1 MNKDKLIIANWK
13 MNFFY
18 KNASIFCKKLI
29 SKKNINCKFIICPP
43 FPLILPLSSKYKKI
57 DFGAQDCHFEKSG
70 PYTGDVSVS
79 MIKNINCKYV
89 IIGHSERRQNHFED
103 GIVLKKKLQSVINE
117 NLTPI
122 FCIGEN
128 IKIRKNG
135 KTKNFLLNQLR
146 KSLPKNNIKKIIIAY
161 EPIWAIGTGKT
172 PTIEEISDI
181 NIYIKKIISKINPS
195 YNKTRILYGGSV
207 NKRNAV
213 DFLNNS
219 NIDGLLVGG
228 ASLNFNSFYSIL
240 SYK

>member
-1 MNKDKLIIANWK
+1 ML
-13 MNFFY
+13 
-18 KNASIFCKKLI
+18 L
-29 SKKNINCKFIICPP
+29 
-43 FPLILPLSSKYKKI
+43 
-57 DFGAQDCHFEKSG
+57 
-70 PYTGDVSVS
+70 
-79 MIKNINCKYV
+79 
-89 IIGHSERRQNHFED
+89 ERITFL
-103 GIVLKKKLQSVINE
+103 VLKKQ
-117 NLTPI
+117 
-122 FCIGEN
+122 
-128 IKIRKNG
+128 IRDSIDK
-135 KTKNFLLNQLR
+135 KFD
-146 KSLPKNNIKKIIIAY
+146 IKKIIIAY